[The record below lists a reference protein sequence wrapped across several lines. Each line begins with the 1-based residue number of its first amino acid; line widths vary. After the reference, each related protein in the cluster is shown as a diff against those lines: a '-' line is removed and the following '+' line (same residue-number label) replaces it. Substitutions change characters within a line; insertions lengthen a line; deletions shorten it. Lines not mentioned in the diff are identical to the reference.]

1 MVDYLVFDAFLS
13 SCNWSMF
20 HPLDKQRF
28 HKALAEVIT
37 NEDFS
42 VQDMEEYMLSFTEKH
57 PNSVAQYSV
66 EMMRNKIPSLIIE
79 AENIEAYLN
88 RDNW

>member
-1 MVDYLVFDAFLS
+1 MVDYSVFDAFLS

-42 VQDMEEYMLSFTEKH
+42 VQDMEEYMLSFT
-57 PNSVAQYSV
+57 
-66 EMMRNKIPSLIIE
+66 
-79 AENIEAYLN
+79 
-88 RDNW
+88 